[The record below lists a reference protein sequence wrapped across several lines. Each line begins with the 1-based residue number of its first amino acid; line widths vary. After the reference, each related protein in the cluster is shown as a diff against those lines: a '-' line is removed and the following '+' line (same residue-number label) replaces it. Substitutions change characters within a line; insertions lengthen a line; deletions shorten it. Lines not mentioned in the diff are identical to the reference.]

1 MELQDLPAQANAS
14 RPTDCKRTYC
24 FSLRVEDLHKLVYR
38 SEPVKLPR
46 YEVQMRVFQ
55 LELDGDQPDS
65 FPPQCLVY
73 LDDQPVGLPVR
84 IKFSNFKAKT

>member
-1 MELQDLPAQANAS
+1 MELQDLPAQMNTS
-14 RPTDCKRTYC
+14 RPTDCKRVFH
-24 FSLRVEDLHKLVYR
+24 FSLRIEDLSKFVYR

-55 LELDGDQPDS
+55 LELDGEQPDA
-65 FPPQCLVY
+65 FPPQCIVY

-84 IKFSNFKAKT
+84 TISESLN